1 MPRSASPSRRGAN
14 REPDSAELVA
24 FVAFRGSLD
33 GICRVLLAS
42 DEFLY
47 LD

>member
-1 MPRSASPSRRGAN
+1 VLN
-14 REPDSAELVA
+14 RAPDPTELA
-24 FVAFRGSLD
+24 TFLSFRGPLD
-33 GICRVLLAS
+33 GICRVLFAS

>member
-1 MPRSASPSRRGAN
+1 LQSISTAEDQLTRMALASY
-14 REPDSAELVA
+14 L
-24 FVAFRGSLD
+24 
-33 GICRVLLAS
+33 RVLLAS